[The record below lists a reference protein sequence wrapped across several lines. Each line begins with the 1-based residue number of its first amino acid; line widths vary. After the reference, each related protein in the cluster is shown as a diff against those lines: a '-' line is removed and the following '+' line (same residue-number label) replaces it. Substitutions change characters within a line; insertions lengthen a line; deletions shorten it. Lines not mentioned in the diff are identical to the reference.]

1 MKSKLISILSLFV
14 FCFAT
19 ADCQKSHLLSSL
31 SPRFLADNVQSVNDF
46 HPFPTVS
53 DREQWAV
60 LVPDSLK
67 AKYITD
73 GEKLLHHRW
82 QVLSVSD
89 FLSFYRNG
97 NRDGYQSLIFKRRT
111 DLSQLVMA
119 ELLEGKGRFLNDIV
133 NGVWAVCEETFWGIP
148 AHLDYRNKTKGFPDP
163 DNQIVDLFNAET
175 GSLIAWTYYLLGNE
189 LDSISPFIR
198 QRMYK
203 EVNRRIFEPCMRNDY
218 WWMGFK
224 SNTTINWNPWINSNW
239 LTCTLLMEYDSV
251 RRNALLVRN
260 LKSLD
265 NFIDHYPPDGGCD
278 EGPSYWNRAGGAL
291 YQALDLLFRAS
302 GGAINFYSDTRIAE
316 IARYIYRLHIDGHYF
331 VNFADA
337 SALVYPDI
345 SLLFDIGQQTKD
357 QQMLGFAAYLAKLD
371 NFGNKS
377 EKSEFGS
384 LYNVLASLE
393 VQKLKDSKPVAPMLA
408 TSWLPSI
415 QVCTARSHEGS
426 DKGLFFAALGGHNA
440 ENHNHNDVGSF
451 ILYYNGK
458 PLLIDAGV
466 GDYTA
471 QTFSSRRYEIWT
483 MQSAFHNLPTINGQ
497 MQKDGALYK
506 ATDVQFI
513 SNKKEVEFS
522 LDISKAYPEQAM
534 IKSWKRKYSFV
545 RETGLNIDELYEL
558 QSFKEPFLLSF
569 MSFPEPVLVKAGEIN
584 FRVDGRD
591 FKLVYPESLFEAS
604 VEKKEFADN
613 RLRNAWG
620 RGYLY
625 RLILK
630 SKRNSLKGTYRISVS
645 PKEGKL

>member
-1 MKSKLISILSLFV
+1 MKSKLVVLLLFT
-14 FCFAT
+14 FCFISVN
-19 ADCQKSHLLSSL
+19 CQKSHLLSSL
-31 SPRFLADNVQSVNDF
+31 SPQFLSDNVQSKSAF
-46 HPFPTVS
+46 HPFPTVR
-53 DREQWAV
+53 DREQVAMQIS
-60 LVPDSLK
+60 DSLK
-67 AKYITD
+67 AKYIAD
-73 GEKLLHHRW
+73 GEKLLHRQW
-82 QVLSVSD
+82 NVLPVSE
-89 FLSFYRNG
+89 FLSYYRNG
-97 NRDGYQSLIFKRRT
+97 NRDNYQSLLFKRRK

-119 ELLEGKGRFLNDIV
+119 ELFEGNGRFLNDII
-133 NGVWAVCEETFWGIP
+133 NGVWAVCEETFWGVP
-148 AHLDYRNKTKGFPDP
+148 AHLDYRNKTKGFPNP

-175 GSLIAWTYYLLGNE
+175 GSLIAWTYYLLGSE

-198 QRMYK
+198 QRMYN
-203 EVNRRIFEPCMRNDY
+203 EVNRRIFEPCLKNDY
-218 WWMGFK
+218 WWMGFN

-239 LTCTLLMEYDSV
+239 LTCTLLMESDSV
-251 RRNALLVRN
+251 RRNALLVKN

-357 QQMLGFAAYLAKLD
+357 SQMLGFAAYLAKLD
-371 NFGNKS
+371 SYGDKS

-384 LYNVLASLE
+384 LYNVLASFE
-393 VQKLKDSKPVAPMLA
+393 VQKLKSIKPVAPMLA

-458 PLLIDAGV
+458 PLFIDAGV

-471 QTFSSRRYEIWT
+471 QTFSARRYEIWT

-497 MQKDGALYK
+497 MQKDGAQYR
-506 ATDVQFI
+506 ATDVKFD
-513 SNKKEVEFS
+513 SNKRKVEFS
-522 LDISKAYPEQAM
+522 LDISNAYPEQAM
-534 IKSWKRKYSFV
+534 VKSWKRNYSFI
-545 RETGLNIDELYEL
+545 RETGLNINDTYEL
-558 QSFKEPFLLSF
+558 QSFKEPFSLSF
-569 MSFPEPVLVKAGEIN
+569 MSFPEPLLVKAGEVD
-584 FRVDGRD
+584 FQVDGRS
-591 FKLVYPESLFEAS
+591 FKLLYPESVFDAS
-604 VEKKEFADN
+604 VEKKEFTDN

-620 RGYLY
+620 RSYLY

-630 SKRNSLKGTYRISVS
+630 SKTNTLRGDYCISIL
-645 PKEGKL
+645 PEKGKL